1 MATITISRPER
12 RNALRIETYAELAAA
27 LEEAGA
33 NDQVGVVVITTRV
46 NELTALAGDPQIQAN
61 GYFERLPHPV
71 LKEWMYVTTPLD
83 FSRTPVSIRSCTP
96 QPGENNDE
104 VLAEW
109 LGLSPQ
115 DVARF
120 YEDEVI

>member
-83 FSRTPVSIRSCTP
+83 FSRTPVSIAAALRSRVRTMMKC
-96 QPGENNDE
+96 
-104 VLAEW
+104 
-109 LGLSPQ
+109 SPSGW
-115 DVARF
+115 AFHLRTSRGSMKTK
-120 YEDEVI
+120 